1 MSVSRQTRLKYH
13 RDAYRFIFEA
23 LQFTQEKLKRVS
35 RGGTEDDAHISG
47 QELME
52 GVREL
57 PLKKFGLLAITVFHH
72 WGVRATD
79 DFGRI
84 VFELIERAA
93 RCGRPTATSWPT
105 SLRSTTLS
113 RPSTGST
120 SFLFRTRSGRRSRP
134 PRPERFGF
142 FALGLLATAGWG
154 RAA

>member
-1 MSVSRQTRLKYH
+1 MSVSRQTRLKYN

-57 PLKKFGLLAITVFHH
+57 ALKKFGLLAITVFHH

-84 VFELIERAA
+84 VFELIERGEM
-93 RCGRPTATSWPT
+93 RKTDRDQ
-105 SLRSTTLS
+105 LS
-113 RPSTGST
+113 DFFAVYDFTEALDRQYVIPVQDA
-120 SFLFRTRSGRRSRP
+120 FRP
-134 PRPERFGF
+134 PVE
-142 FALGLLATAGWG
+142 TAK
-154 RAA
+154 A

>member
-57 PLKKFGLLAITVFHH
+57 ALKKFGLLAITVFHH

-84 VFELIERAA
+84 VFELIERGEM
-93 RCGRPTATSWPT
+93 RKTDRDQ
-105 SLRSTTLS
+105 LS
-113 RPSTGST
+113 DFFAVYDFVEALDRQYVIPVQDA
-120 SFLFRTRSGRRSRP
+120 FRP
-134 PRPERFGF
+134 PVE
-142 FALGLLATAGWG
+142 TAK
-154 RAA
+154 A